1 MYFSFPALAS
11 LVLVLQVSTLPHSI
25 VGALELH
32 RGGQDSFENATTGNN
47 NKVRRMKKSKKSKK
61 SQNHH
66 DHQSE
71 KSEKSKKPKKS
82 KKKSSTVID
91 EMFTVMESTVDTCK

>member
-11 LVLVLQVSTLPHSI
+11 LVLLQVSTLPHSI

-32 RGGQDSFENATTGNN
+32 RVGQDSFENATTGNN
-47 NKVRRMKKSKKSKK
+47 KVRRMKKSKK

-66 DHQSE
+66 DHQS
-71 KSEKSKKPKKS
+71 KKS

-91 EMFTVMESTVDTCK
+91 EMFTVMEQPESTVDKCK

>member
-32 RGGQDSFENATTGNN
+32 RGGQDSFENATTGNS
-47 NKVRRMKKSKKSKK
+47 KVRRMKKS
-61 SQNHH
+61 
-66 DHQSE
+66 
-71 KSEKSKKPKKS
+71 KKS

-91 EMFTVMESTVDTCK
+91 EMFTVMEQPESTVDKCK

>member
-11 LVLVLQVSTLPHSI
+11 LVLLQISTLPHSI

-47 NKVRRMKKSKKSKK
+47 NKVRRMKKSKKS
-61 SQNHH
+61 QNHH

-71 KSEKSKKPKKS
+71 KSKKS